1 LSRCLTNLWR
11 PAAYHGRGKTRDYFE
26 GWYFKVVDAT
36 GAHRYAIIPGVFLGP
51 TGEQSHA
58 FVQILDGA
66 TGEARY
72 VRYPLAAFDASRCE
86 LSVRVG
92 GNHFSADRMALDLGA
107 TDLRIEGELR
117 FRNLTPWPVTPLS
130 PGVMGPFAF
139 VPRMETYH
147 GVLSMDHA
155 VEGWLNINGEA
166 VDFWGGRGYMEKDWG
181 RSFPR
186 GWVWMQSNHFAGSPG
201 TSLSAS
207 VALIPWMGRT
217 FRGFIVDDE
226 RVEWSMADGRYR
238 LSIVAQRA
246 ATGTLHMPT
255 GTEMAPRVPETLS
268 ASMVVRL
275 VALGA
280 SERVLFQGTGSY
292 AGLEVGGEVHTIAD
306 MRS

>member
-1 LSRCLTNLWR
+1 
-11 PAAYHGRGKTRDYFE
+11 
-26 GWYFKVVDAT
+26 
-36 GAHRYAIIPGVFLGP
+36 
-51 TGEQSHA
+51 
-58 FVQILDGA
+58 
-66 TGEARY
+66 
-72 VRYPLAAFDASRCE
+72 
-86 LSVRVG
+86 
-92 GNHFSADRMALDLGA
+92 
-107 TDLRIEGELR
+107 
-117 FRNLTPWPVTPLS
+117 
-130 PGVMGPFAF
+130 MGPFAF

-217 FRGFIVDDE
+217 FRGFIVGLWHEGRLYRFATYTGARMLRLAVDDE